1 VAKWSVGIDTGG
13 TFTDLAAVDHV
24 SGETFIAKVPSTPA
38 APADAI
44 LEALQQFADAKR
56 VPLAE
61 LSLLAHGT
69 TVATNAVL
77 EGKGA
82 RAGLLIT
89 AGYGAVYPAR
99 SGTRPRGA
107 DLIDPGYRK
116 APALIPPALTCE
128 IAERI
133 GFDGKVAR
141 PLDRDAVRAAARRLR
156 EAGCDSIAICFLF
169 SYLRDDHER
178 EAADIIRAEYPEVR
192 LSLSSQVLPVIREF
206 PRLSTTA
213 LDAYVGP
220 VVSEYFTRLGERARG
235 RGVDTER
242 LFIMQSNGG
251 LMRVNLAAAYPN
263 ETLLSG
269 PAAGIA
275 FATTLGQ
282 HGQYRDLLTF
292 DMGGTSTDMCL
303 VRAGRATMINSG
315 VIAGQEIGTS
325 MIEIRTIGAGGGAI
339 AHRGDDGLLKVGPRS
354 AGARPGPACYARGG
368 TEPTVTDA
376 NVLLGY
382 LDAGRFLGGALQGD
396 KTLAEQAL
404 ASLGAAFGMTALEA
418 AVGVRRVINARMAS
432 ALRLNLTDK
441 GCDPRE
447 FAMLAFGGCGP
458 LHAVELAVELGLQRV
473 VVPAYPGV
481 SCAMGLL
488 QTDVKHVY
496 LRSMPQSFATAAA
509 SRLNAGFEALE
520 AKAREDALREGFGAG
535 AAKLRR
541 QLDVRYARQGY
552 QLTIDAPAQITDAD
566 LPQLRRA
573 FDRIHDSTYGVSAPG
588 EEAEIVTIRLVS
600 VVSLPRMPLAAQA
613 ASSSTSAAQ
622 AASPRIAARAAPSA
636 GAAKP
641 IGRRHAWFAA
651 ARDFVDTPVYARE
664 SLFPGTKID
673 GPLIVE
679 QLDTTTVVEPGRS
692 MQVDDIGN
700 LVIATTGTP
709 E

>member
-1 VAKWSVGIDTGG
+1 MAQWSVGIDTGG
-13 TFTDLAAVDHV
+13 TFTDLAAVDHA
-24 SGETFIAKVPSTPA
+24 SGETFIAKVPTTPE

-44 LEALQQFADAKR
+44 LEVLQQFSDAKR
-56 VPLAE
+56 VPLGE
-61 LSLLAHGT
+61 LSLFAHGT

-82 RAGLLIT
+82 KAGLFIT
-89 AGYGAVYPAR
+89 AGYRAVYPGR

-116 APALIPPALTCE
+116 AAPLIPLALTCE
-128 IAERI
+128 IPERI
-133 GFDGKVAR
+133 GFDGKVMQ
-141 PLDRDAVRAAARRLR
+141 PLDREAVRAAAKRLKA
-156 EAGCDSIAICFLF
+156 EGCTSIAICFLF
-169 SYLRDDHER
+169 SFLRDDHER
-178 EAADIIRAEYPEVR
+178 EAARIVRAEFPEAR
-192 LSLSSQVLPVIREF
+192 LSLSSEVLPVIREF

-220 VVSEYFTRLGERARG
+220 VVSAYFTKLGERARG
-235 RGVDTER
+235 RGVDLDR

-282 HGQYRDLLTF
+282 HGRYSDLVTF

-303 VRAGRATMINSG
+303 VRGGHATMVNSG

-325 MIEIRTIGAGGGAI
+325 MIEIRSIGAGGGAI
-339 AHRGDDGLLKVGPRS
+339 AHKGDDGLLKVGPRS

-376 NVLLGY
+376 NVMLGY
-382 LDAGRFLGGALQGD
+382 LDAERFLGGALKGD
-396 KTLAEQAL
+396 KRLAEGAL
-404 ASLGAAFGMTALEA
+404 ATLGAELGMNALQA
-418 AVGVRRVINARMAS
+418 AIGVRRVINARMFA

-447 FAMLAFGGCGP
+447 FGLLAFGGCGP
-458 LHAVELAVELGLQRV
+458 LHAAELAVELGLRRV
-473 VVPAYPGV
+473 IVPAYPGV

-496 LRSMPQSFATAAA
+496 LRSMPHDLSTASAA
-509 SRLNAGFEALE
+509 QLNAGFESLE
-520 AKAREDALREGFGAG
+520 TKAREDAVREGFGAQ
-535 AAKLRR
+535 AAKMLR

-552 QLTIDAPAQITDAD
+552 QLTIDAPARIEERD
-566 LPQLRRA
+566 LALLRRR
-573 FDRIHDSTYGVSAPG
+573 FDQVHESTYGVSAPD

-600 VVSLPRMPLAAQA
+600 LVNLPRMPLASRSLGQG
-613 ASSSTSAAQ
+613 
-622 AASPRIAARAAPSA
+622 RA
-636 GAAKP
+636 GALP
-641 IGRRHAWFAA
+641 IGARRAWFAA
-651 ARDFVDTPVYARE
+651 SGGFLDTPVYSRQTLA
-664 SLFPGTKID
+664 PGTRLT

-679 QLDTTTVVEPGRS
+679 QLDSTTVVEPGRVVE
-692 MQVDDIGN
+692 VDDIGN
-700 LVIATTGTP
+700 LVIETAQGR
-709 E
+709 